1 MSAEEVPGHLMKG
14 CTVELVVGPDM
25 SLSLAEALLDG
36 VKKEATAA
44 GCALSAV
51 VVDRAGHPV
60 ASCRMDGAQLGA
72 ASIASDKAYTAAAF
86 GRPTAAWSESSAPA
100 GPDWGMAGALGG
112 RCIVFP
118 GGLPVFSGQHLI
130 GAVGV
135 SGAASSIDQTCAENA
150 IHSTGLTSS
159 RA

>member
-1 MSAEEVPGHLMKG
+1 M
-14 CTVELVVGPDM
+14 ELVVGPDM
-25 SLSLAEALLDG
+25 SLALAEALLDG
-36 VKKEATAA
+36 VKKEATAS
-44 GCALSAV
+44 GHALSAV

-72 ASIASDKAYTAAAF
+72 ASIASDKAYTAVAF
-86 GRPTAAWSESSAPA
+86 GQPTAAWTRSSSPG

-118 GGLPVFSGQHLI
+118 GGLPVFSGQQLI

-135 SGAASSIDQTCAENA
+135 SGAASAVDHSCAENA
-150 IHSTGLTSS
+150 ITSTGLRSS
-159 RA
+159 RS